1 MGRMSAQPSI
11 SLGEIIDHFQLEVLY
26 GPEGYRDRQITIEDV
41 NRPGLQ
47 LTGFFDYF
55 DQKRMQVIGL
65 VETSYL
71 QRLTRGERRVSF
83 DDLFDYDI
91 PAVIYARGLEPYP
104 ECMEMARKHER
115 TILRTQENTANIIS
129 NLIGYLRIALSPSIT
144 RHGVL
149 VEVYGEGVLLMGE
162 SGVGKSET
170 AIELIKRGHRL
181 IADDAVEIRRGPS
194 NRLIGTAP
202 ELIRH
207 YMELR
212 GIGVVDVRRL
222 FGMSAV
228 KHDSAIDLLVNLET
242 WQDGAFYDRLGAEE
256 SFTTILDVQVPSL
269 TIPVKP
275 GRNLAVIIEV
285 AAMNNRNK
293 KMGHNSALEF
303 SRQVDAHIEQKAEQG
318 ES

>member
-1 MGRMSAQPSI
+1 MASKPSI
-11 SLGEIIDHFQLEVLY
+11 RLGTIIDTFNLEVLY
-26 GPEGYRDRQITIEDV
+26 GPEGYRDQQITIEDV

-47 LTGFFDYF
+47 LAGFFDYF
-55 DQKRMQVIGL
+55 DETRLQVIGL

-83 DDLFDYDI
+83 NDLFTYNI
-91 PAVIYARGLEPYP
+91 PAIIYARSIEPYP
-104 ECMEMARKHER
+104 ECLEMAKKYGRCV
-115 TILRTQENTANIIS
+115 LRTEENTANIIS
-129 NLIGYLRIALSPSIT
+129 SLIAYLHTALSPSIT

-149 VEVYGEGVLLMGE
+149 VEVYGEGVLIMGE

-181 IADDAVEIRRGPS
+181 IADDAVEIRRGTGK
-194 NRLIGTAP
+194 RLIGTAP
-202 ELIRH
+202 DLIRY

-228 KHDSAIDLLVNLET
+228 KYDSPIDMLINLET
-242 WQDGAFYDRLGAEE
+242 WRDDAVYDRLGAEE
-256 SFTTILDVQVPSL
+256 CFTTMLDVQLPTM

-275 GRNLAVIIEV
+275 GRNMAVIIEV
-285 AAMNNRNK
+285 AAMNNRNR
-293 KMGHNSALEF
+293 KMGHNSAREF
-303 SRQVDAHIEQKAEQG
+303 SQQVDAHIEAKAARG
-318 ES
+318 EF

>member
-1 MGRMSAQPSI
+1 MASKPSI
-11 SLGEIIDHFQLEVLY
+11 SLGTIIDTFNLEVLY
-26 GPEGYRDRQITIEDV
+26 GPEGYRDQQITIEDV

-47 LTGFFDYF
+47 LAGFFDYF
-55 DQKRMQVIGL
+55 DETRIQVIGL

-83 DDLFDYDI
+83 NDLFTYNI
-91 PAVIYARGLEPYP
+91 PAVIYARSIEPFP
-104 ECMEMARKHER
+104 ECIDMAKQYGRCV
-115 TILRTQENTANIIS
+115 LRTEENTANIIS
-129 NLIGYLRIALSPSIT
+129 NLVAYLHTALSPSIT

-181 IADDAVEIRRGPS
+181 IADDAVEIRRGTGK
-194 NRLIGTAP
+194 RLIGKAP
-202 ELIRH
+202 DLIRY

-212 GIGVVDVRRL
+212 GIGVVDIRRL

-228 KHDSAIDLLVNLET
+228 KYDSTIDMLINLEV
-242 WQDGAFYDRLGAEE
+242 WREDAVYDRLGADEF
-256 SFTTILDVQVPSL
+256 FTNILDVQLPTL

-275 GRNLAVIIEV
+275 GRNMAVIIEV
-285 AAMNNRNK
+285 AAMNNRNR
-293 KMGHNSALEF
+293 KMGHNSAMEF
-303 SRQVDAHIEQKAEQG
+303 SNQIDEHLAEKSVRG
-318 ES
+318 EN

>member
-1 MGRMSAQPSI
+1 MASKPSI
-11 SLGEIIDHFQLEVLY
+11 SLGTIIDTFNLEVLY
-26 GPEGYRDRQITIEDV
+26 GPEGYRDQKITIEDV

-47 LTGFFDYF
+47 LAGFFDYF
-55 DQKRMQVIGL
+55 DETRIQVVGL
-65 VETSYL
+65 VETAYL

-83 DDLFDYDI
+83 DDLFKYNI
-91 PAVIYARGLEPYP
+91 PVIIYARSIEPYP
-104 ECMEMARKHER
+104 ECIEMAEKYGRCV
-115 TILRTQENTANIIS
+115 LRTEENTANIIS
-129 NLIGYLRIALSPSIT
+129 SLVAYLCTALSPSIT

-181 IADDAVEIRRGPS
+181 IADDAVEIRRAAGR
-194 NRLIGTAP
+194 RLIGTAP
-202 ELIRH
+202 DLIRY

-228 KHDSAIDLLVNLET
+228 KYDSLIDLLINLET
-242 WQDGAFYDRLGAEE
+242 WRDDAVYDRLGAEE
-256 SFTTILDVQVPSL
+256 SHTTLLDVDVPTM

-275 GRNLAVIIEV
+275 GRNIAVIIEV
-285 AAMNNRNK
+285 AAMNNRNR

-303 SRQVDAHIEQKAEQG
+303 SQQVDAHIAEKAARG
-318 ES
+318 EF

>member
-1 MGRMSAQPSI
+1 MAVKPSI
-11 SLGEIIDHFQLEVLY
+11 KLGTLIDTFQFEVLY
-26 GPEGYRDRQITIEDV
+26 GPEGYRDREITIEDV

-47 LTGFFDYF
+47 LAGFFDYF
-55 DQKRMQVIGL
+55 DETRIQVVGL

-71 QRLTRGERRVSF
+71 QRLTRGERRASF
-83 DDLFDYDI
+83 HDLFSYQI
-91 PAVIYARGLEPYP
+91 PAIIYARGIDPFP
-104 ECMEMARKHER
+104 ECIEMAKQFQRVV
-115 TILRTQENTANIIS
+115 LRTQENTANIIS
-129 NLIGYLRIALSPSIT
+129 NLVAFLHAALSPCIT

-181 IADDAVEIRRGPS
+181 IADDAVEIRRGVGQ
-194 NRLIGTAP
+194 RLLGRSP
-202 ELIRH
+202 DLIRY

-228 KHDSAIDLLVNLET
+228 KYENPIDVLVNLET
-242 WQDGAFYDRLGAEE
+242 WRDDAVYDRLGAEE
-256 SFTTILDVQVPSL
+256 SFTSILEVPLPTL

-303 SRQVDAHIEQKAEQG
+303 SRDIEAHILQNTPEI
-318 ES
+318 

>member
-1 MGRMSAQPSI
+1 MATKPSI
-11 SLGEIIDHFQLEVLY
+11 SLGNIIDIFNLEVLY
-26 GPEGYRDRQITIEDV
+26 APEGYREQQITIEDV

-47 LTGFFDYF
+47 LAGFFDYF
-55 DQKRMQVIGL
+55 DETRIQVIGL

-83 DDLFDYDI
+83 NDLFAYNI
-91 PAVIYARGLEPYP
+91 PAVIYARSIEPFP
-104 ECMEMARKHER
+104 ECIEMAKQYGRCV
-115 TILRTQENTANIIS
+115 LRTEENTANIIS
-129 NLIGYLRIALSPSIT
+129 NLVAFLHTALSPSIT

-181 IADDAVEIRRGPS
+181 IADDAVEIRRGTGK
-194 NRLIGTAP
+194 RLIGRAP
-202 ELIRH
+202 DLIRY

-212 GIGVVDVRRL
+212 GIGVVDIRRL

-228 KHDSAIDLLVNLET
+228 KYDSTIDMLINLEV
-242 WQDGAFYDRLGAEE
+242 WSEDAVYDRLGADEF
-256 SFTTILDVQVPSL
+256 FTNVLDVQLPTL

-275 GRNLAVIIEV
+275 GRNMAVIIEV
-285 AAMNNRNK
+285 AAMNNRNR

-303 SRQVDAHIEQKAEQG
+303 SNQVDAHIMEKSQSG
-318 ES
+318 SV

>member
-1 MGRMSAQPSI
+1 MATKPSI
-11 SLGEIIDHFQLEVLY
+11 SLGNIIDIFNLEVLY
-26 GPEGYRDRQITIEDV
+26 GPEGYRDQQITIEDV

-47 LTGFFDYF
+47 LAGFFDYF
-55 DQKRMQVIGL
+55 DETRIQVVGL

-83 DDLFDYDI
+83 NDLFAYNI
-91 PAVIYARGLEPYP
+91 PAVIYARSIEPFP
-104 ECMEMARKHER
+104 ECIEMAKQYGRCV
-115 TILRTQENTANIIS
+115 LRTEENTANIIS
-129 NLIGYLRIALSPSIT
+129 NLVAFLHTALSPSIT

-181 IADDAVEIRRGPS
+181 IADDAVEIRRGTGQ
-194 NRLIGTAP
+194 RLIGRAP
-202 ELIRH
+202 DLIRY

-212 GIGVVDVRRL
+212 GIGVVDIRRL

-228 KHDSAIDLLVNLET
+228 KYDSTIDMLINLEV
-242 WQDGAFYDRLGAEE
+242 WREDAVYDRLGADEC
-256 SFTTILDVQVPSL
+256 FTNVLDVQLPTL

-275 GRNLAVIIEV
+275 GRNMAVIIEV
-285 AAMNNRNK
+285 AAMNNRNR

-303 SRQVDAHIEQKAEQG
+303 SNQVDAHIAEKSQNG
-318 ES
+318 LF

>member
-1 MGRMSAQPSI
+1 MATRPSI
-11 SLGEIIDHFQLEVLY
+11 SLGTIIDTFNLEVLY
-26 GPEGYRDRQITIEDV
+26 APEGYRERQITVEDV

-55 DQKRMQVIGL
+55 DEKRMQVIGL

-71 QRLTRGERRVSF
+71 KRMTRGERTVSF
-83 DDLFDYDI
+83 GDLLSYNI
-91 PAVIYARGLEPYP
+91 PALIYARGLEAHP
-104 ECMEMARKHER
+104 ECLEMAKKHQR
-115 TILRTQENTANIIS
+115 VILRTGENTANIIS
-129 NLIGYLRIALSPSIT
+129 NMVAFLHTALSPMIT

-149 VEVYGEGVLLMGE
+149 VDVYGEGVLLMGA

-181 IADDAVEIRRGPS
+181 IADDAVEIRRGPG
-194 NRLIGTAP
+194 NHLIGTAP
-202 ELIRH
+202 ELIRY

-212 GIGVVDVRRL
+212 GVGIVDIRRL

-228 KHDSAIDLLVNLET
+228 KYDSTIDMLVNLEL
-242 WQDGAFYDRLGAEE
+242 WDDAAVYDRLGVEE
-256 SFTTILDVQVPSL
+256 SFTPILDVQVPTV
-269 TIPVKP
+269 TIPVRP

-293 KMGHNSALEF
+293 KMGHNSAEELTRAID
-303 SRQVDAHIEQKAEQG
+303 SHIDQKAAELNL
-318 ES
+318 

>member
-1 MGRMSAQPSI
+1 MSTKPSV
-11 SLGEIIDHFQLEVLY
+11 SLGEIIDNFGLEVLY
-26 GPEGYRDRQITIEDV
+26 GPEGYRDRRITIEDV

-47 LTGFFDYF
+47 LAGFFDYF
-55 DQKRMQVIGL
+55 DAKRMQVIGL

-71 QRLTRGERRVSF
+71 QRMTRGERRVSF
-83 DDLFDYDI
+83 DDLFEYDI

-104 ECMEMARKHER
+104 ECMEMAEKHQQ
-115 TILRTQENTANIIS
+115 TILRTKENTANIIS

-181 IADDAVEIRRGPS
+181 IADDAVEIRRGPGS
-194 NRLIGTAP
+194 GLIGTAP

-228 KHDSAIDLLVNLET
+228 KHESSIDLVINLEA
-242 WQDGAFYDRLGAEE
+242 WEDGTFYDRLGADE
-256 SFTTILDVQVPSL
+256 SFATILDVQVPTL

-275 GRNLAVIIEV
+275 GRNLAVIVEV
-285 AAMNNRNK
+285 AAMNNRQK
-293 KMGHNSALEF
+293 KMGLNSALEF
-303 SRQVDAHIEQKAEQG
+303 SRQVDAHIEEKTARG

>member
-1 MGRMSAQPSI
+1 MASSTGI
-11 SLGEIIDHFQLEVLY
+11 SLGHIIDVFNLEVLY
-26 GPEGYRDRQITIEDV
+26 GPEGYRDRQIVIEDV

-47 LTGFFDYF
+47 LAGFFDYF
-55 DQKRMQVIGL
+55 DENRMQVIGL

-83 DDLFDYDI
+83 HDLFSYNI
-91 PAVIYARGLEPYP
+91 PAVIFARSIEPFP
-104 ECMEMARKHER
+104 ECMEMAKQFGRVV
-115 TILRTQENTANIIS
+115 LRTQENTANVIS
-129 NLIGYLRIALSPSIT
+129 NMVAFLHSALSPSIT

-181 IADDAVEIRRGPS
+181 IADDAVEIRRGVGK
-194 NRLIGTAP
+194 RLIGTAP
-202 ELIRH
+202 ELIRY

-212 GIGVVDVRRL
+212 GIGIVDIRRL

-228 KHDSAIDLLVNLET
+228 KYDTPIDVVINLET
-242 WQDGAFYDRLGAEE
+242 WKEGAVYDRLGAEE
-256 SFTTILDVQVPSL
+256 CFTTLLDVEVPTL

-293 KMGHNSALEF
+293 KMGQNSALEF
-303 SRQVDAHIEQKAEQG
+303 AREIEEHIMKNTPG
-318 ES
+318 N

>member
-1 MGRMSAQPSI
+1 MANKPSI
-11 SLGEIIDHFQLEVLY
+11 SLGTIIDTFNLEVLY
-26 GPEGYRDRQITIEDV
+26 GPEGYRERQITIEDV

-47 LTGFFDYF
+47 LAGFFDYF
-55 DQKRMQVIGL
+55 DETRIQVIGL

-71 QRLTRGERRVSF
+71 QRLTKGERRVSF
-83 DDLFDYDI
+83 NDLFTYNI
-91 PAVIYARGLEPYP
+91 PAVIYARGIDPFP
-104 ECMEMARKHER
+104 ECLEMARKYQR
-115 TILRTQENTANIIS
+115 VVLRTQDNTATIIS
-129 NLIGYLRIALSPSIT
+129 TLIAYLHTALSPSIT

-181 IADDAVEIRRGPS
+181 IADDAVEIRRGTG

-202 ELIRH
+202 ELIRY
-207 YMELR
+207 YMEIR
-212 GIGVVDVRRL
+212 GIGVVDIRRL

-228 KHDSAIDLLVNLET
+228 KYDSPIDMLVNLEV
-242 WQDGAFYDRLGAEE
+242 WKDDAVYDRLGAEE
-256 SFTTILDVQVPSL
+256 TFTSLLDVELPSL

-275 GRNLAVIIEV
+275 GRNMAVIIEV
-285 AAMNNRNK
+285 AAMNNRNR

-303 SRQVDAHIEQKAEQG
+303 SNRIDAHLEEKAAAQG
-318 ES
+318 NL

>member
-1 MGRMSAQPSI
+1 MASKPSI
-11 SLGEIIDHFQLEVLY
+11 SLGTIIDIFGLEVLY
-26 GPEGYRDRQITIEDV
+26 GPEGYRDQQITIEDV

-47 LTGFFDYF
+47 LAGFFDYF
-55 DQKRMQVIGL
+55 DETRIQVVGL

-83 DDLFDYDI
+83 NDLFTYNI
-91 PAVIYARGLEPYP
+91 PAVIYARSIDPFP
-104 ECMEMARKHER
+104 ECIDMAKKYQRCV
-115 TILRTQENTANIIS
+115 LRTEENTANIIS
-129 NLIGYLRIALSPSIT
+129 SLVAYLHTALSPSIT

-181 IADDAVEIRRGPS
+181 IADDGVEIRRGTGK
-194 NRLIGTAP
+194 RLIGRAP
-202 ELIRH
+202 DLIRY

-212 GIGVVDVRRL
+212 GIGVVDIRRL

-228 KHDSAIDLLVNLET
+228 KYDSPIDMLINLEA
-242 WQDGAFYDRLGAEE
+242 WREDAVYDRLGAEE
-256 SFTTILDVQVPSL
+256 CFTTMLDVQLPTL

-275 GRNLAVIIEV
+275 GRNMAVIIEV
-285 AAMNNRNK
+285 AAMNNRNR

-303 SRQVDAHIEQKAEQG
+303 SNQIDAHIDAKAAQG
-318 ES
+318 IF

>member
-1 MGRMSAQPSI
+1 MAERAGI
-11 SLGEIIDHFQLEVLY
+11 KLGSIIDKFHLTVIY
-26 GPEGYRDRQITIEDV
+26 GPEGYRDRRITIEDV

-55 DQKRMQVIGL
+55 DKERMQLLGL
-65 VETSYL
+65 VEISYL
-71 QRLTRGERRVSF
+71 EGISSTKRAVVF
-83 DDLFDYDI
+83 DTLFSYHT
-91 PAVIYARGLEPYP
+91 PAVIFARGLQPYP
-104 ECMEMARKHER
+104 ECLEMARKHQQV
-115 TILRTQENTANIIS
+115 ILGTRENTATIMSTMIA
-129 NLIGYLRIALSPSIT
+129 YLRTALSPTIT

-149 VEVYGEGVLLMGE
+149 VEVYGEGVMLAGE

-170 AIELIKRGHRL
+170 AIELVKRGHRL
-181 IADDAVEIRRGPS
+181 IADDAVEIRRSPNGG
-194 NRLIGTAP
+194 LVGTAP

-207 YMELR
+207 YIELR

-228 KHDSAIDLLVNLET
+228 NLDCAIDMMIQLET
-242 WQDGAFYDRLGAEE
+242 WQDGKVYDRLGAEE
-256 SFTTILDVQVPSL
+256 HFISLLDVSVPTL

-293 KMGHNSALEF
+293 KMGYNAALELAM
-303 SRQVDAHIEQKAEQG
+303 QVDSHIDQKYLEMN
-318 ES
+318 SK

>member
-1 MGRMSAQPSI
+1 MATKPSI
-11 SLGEIIDHFQLEVLY
+11 SLGNIIDIFNLEVLY
-26 GPEGYRDRQITIEDV
+26 GPEGYRDQQITIEDV

-47 LTGFFDYF
+47 LAGFFDYF
-55 DQKRMQVIGL
+55 DETRIQVVGL

-83 DDLFDYDI
+83 NDLFAYNI
-91 PAVIYARGLEPYP
+91 PAVIYARSIEPFP
-104 ECMEMARKHER
+104 ECIEMAKQYGRCV
-115 TILRTQENTANIIS
+115 LRTEENTANIIS
-129 NLIGYLRIALSPSIT
+129 NLVAFLHTALSPSIT

-181 IADDAVEIRRGPS
+181 IADDAVEIRRGTGK
-194 NRLIGTAP
+194 RLIGRAP
-202 ELIRH
+202 DLIRY

-212 GIGVVDVRRL
+212 GIGVVDIRRL

-228 KHDSAIDLLVNLET
+228 KYDSTIDMLINLEV
-242 WQDGAFYDRLGAEE
+242 WREDAVYDRLGADEC
-256 SFTTILDVQVPSL
+256 FTNVLDVQLPTL

-275 GRNLAVIIEV
+275 GRNMAVIIEV
-285 AAMNNRNK
+285 AAMNNRNR

-303 SRQVDAHIEQKAEQG
+303 SNQVDAHIAEKSQNG
-318 ES
+318 LF

>member
-1 MGRMSAQPSI
+1 MASKPSI
-11 SLGEIIDHFQLEVLY
+11 SLGTIIDTFNLEVLY
-26 GPEGYRDRQITIEDV
+26 GPEGYREQQITIEDV

-47 LTGFFDYF
+47 LAGFFDYF
-55 DQKRMQVIGL
+55 DETRIQVIGL

-83 DDLFDYDI
+83 NDLFTYNI
-91 PAVIYARGLEPYP
+91 PAVIYARNIDPFP
-104 ECMEMARKHER
+104 ECIEMAQKYQRVV
-115 TILRTQENTANIIS
+115 LRTQENTANIIS
-129 NLIGYLRIALSPSIT
+129 TLVAFLHNALAPSIT

-181 IADDAVEIRRGPS
+181 IADDAVEIRRGTG

-202 ELIRH
+202 ELIRY

-228 KHDSAIDLLVNLET
+228 KYETPIDMRINLEV
-242 WQDGAFYDRLGAEE
+242 WREDAVYDRLGAEE
-256 SFTTILDVQVPSL
+256 LYTTLLDVSLPTL

-275 GRNLAVIIEV
+275 GRNMAVIIEV
-285 AAMNNRNK
+285 AAMNNRNR

-303 SRQVDAHIEQKAEQG
+303 SNRVDAHIDEKAARG
-318 ES
+318 LF